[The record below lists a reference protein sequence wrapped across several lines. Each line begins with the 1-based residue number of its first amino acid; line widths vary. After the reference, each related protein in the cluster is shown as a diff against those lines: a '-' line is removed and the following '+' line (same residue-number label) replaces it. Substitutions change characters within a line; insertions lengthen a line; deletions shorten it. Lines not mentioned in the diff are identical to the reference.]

1 MDDQVIAVAD
11 ELRAAPLLR
20 ALEAGW
26 TTPQDRAFAIPIL
39 AWAQTVLVAEPS
51 SKALRSEGENC
62 SYYDAAIQG
71 QSQGRYIQQ
80 AMAALPAT
88 ALNGPCVPSFARHF
102 ANTVLSLQLRDSAA
116 TIDVLMRL
124 HTHVAAQIVR
134 AIETAIDKADPD
146 AEQVSESGAS
156 RRVSLGM
163 GGSHMERVW
172 EKLLPMYLGFFMDV
186 YNAMRF
192 RRLEG
197 AAARIQA
204 RKSLETAAEPPM
216 ALFPGIGE
224 IMCTEVDERRGIEF
238 SVERYPCTAQVLDPR
253 VVRIPPGKFNNR
265 HKHAHE
271 TLFYFISGV
280 GEILV
285 GETWV
290 KVKPGDAVF
299 SPRWAIHQTHN
310 TGDEELVLLAITD
323 YYLTSQVYIGKYD
336 KI

>member
-1 MDDQVIAVAD
+1 MDDQVIALAD

-26 TTPQDRAFAIPIL
+26 TTPQDRVFAIPIL
-39 AWAQTVLVAEPS
+39 AWAQAVLVAEPAG
-51 SKALRSEGENC
+51 KALWSEGENC
-62 SYYDAAIQG
+62 SYYYAAIEG
-71 QSQGRYIQQ
+71 QSQEHAIQRV
-80 AMAALPAT
+80 MAALPAT

-102 ANTVLSLQLRDSAA
+102 ADTVLSLQLRDSAV
-116 TIDVLMRL
+116 TVDVLMRL
-124 HTHVAAQIVR
+124 NTHVAAQIVK
-134 AIETAIDKADPD
+134 AIQAAMDKANSD
-146 AEQVSESGAS
+146 AEQASGGDRHESPDMDS
-156 RRVSLGM
+156 SD
-163 GGSHMERVW
+163 MERVW
-172 EKLLPMYLGFFMDV
+172 KKLLPLYLGFFMDV

-192 RRLEG
+192 QRLEG
-197 AAARIQA
+197 AVARIQA
-204 RKSLETAAEPPM
+204 RKSLELAAEPPM
-216 ALFPGIGE
+216 ALSPGVGE
-224 IMCTEVDERRGIEF
+224 VMCTEADGRRGIEF
-238 SVERYPCTAQVLDPR
+238 SVERYPCAAQVLDPR
-253 VVRIPPGKFNNR
+253 VVRIPPGKFNNC

-285 GETWV
+285 GKTWV

-299 SPRWAIHQTHN
+299 APRWAIHQTHN